1 MVEFVLASAVIFVVM
16 VAWLYV
22 QDLYHRFA
30 RHHPEL
36 GPFRSE
42 GSCDGSCSCRHG
54 SCPKSVTAAP
64 ETAVTVDLLP
74 ATELRDLRR
83 DRR

>member
-22 QDLYHRFA
+22 QDLYRRFA

-36 GPFRSE
+36 GPYRSE
-42 GSCDGSCSCRHG
+42 GSCDGSCSCRQG
-54 SCPKSVTAAP
+54 SCPTPDTTGREIEVTA
-64 ETAVTVDLLP
+64 DLLP
-74 ATELRDLRR
+74 AKRSQER
-83 DRR
+83 

>member
-22 QDLYHRFA
+22 QDLYRRFA

-36 GPFRSE
+36 GPYRSE
-42 GSCDGSCSCRHG
+42 GSCDGSCSCRQG
-54 SCPKSVTAAP
+54 GCAAP
-64 ETAVTVDLLP
+64 GSTDRETAVTVGLLA
-74 ATELRDLRR
+74 ATESRDLRR

>member
-22 QDLYHRFA
+22 QDLYRRFA

-42 GSCDGSCSCRHG
+42 GSCEGSCSCRKD
-54 SCPKSVTAAP
+54 SCPAPGTTGREIEVTA
-64 ETAVTVDLLP
+64 DLLP
-74 ATELRDLRR
+74 ASELRDLRR